1 MFDDNNTSG
10 GRLVVDELW
19 NIIDAPLFLRD
30 ALELSLP
37 SPVTELFNSD
47 LNAWIAVSRVVAPTG
62 RVPEYHA
69 TLVRRYDLAIP
80 IRFWD
85 VSDPRAPQTEFFVID
100 DSSIFA
106 YQKSLSRRLGKAVID
121 DLSRYMSE
129 HLRPSIGALLALSS
143 VLRDRPAEGV
153 EAASRFLEVLDGLSD
168 ATFGLESQIARFDPN
183 VLDHDIPVRVVD
195 VLQILVSLSCDLA
208 VVHTQHAASIT
219 QTFVSSYVVERVLEP
234 LLLNA
239 IESRPKDGR
248 VEIVA
253 SESQGQ
259 VFFEIRDMGRGMT
272 SDELAQS
279 ELPFYTTKAGH
290 SGLGLALVRHALIE
304 VKGGMEIRSTRKQGT
319 VVRVWVPS
327 MDLADLT
334 VAFG

>member
-1 MFDDNNTSG
+1 
-10 GRLVVDELW
+10 VDASW
-19 NIIDAPLFLRD
+19 NIIDAPSFLCD
-30 ALELSLP
+30 ALELTLP
-37 SPVTELFNSD
+37 APVTEIFNSD

-62 RVPEYHA
+62 RSPEYHA

-85 VSDPRAPQTEFFVID
+85 VTNPADDLTEFYFID

-143 VLRDRPAEGV
+143 VLRDQPTQGV
-153 EAASRFLEVLDGLSD
+153 EAASRFLEVLDGLSE

-208 VVHTQHAASIT
+208 VVHTKHDANIH
-219 QTFVSSYVVERVLEP
+219 QTFVSSYVVERILEP

-239 IESRPKDGR
+239 IESRPKDGS
-248 VEIVA
+248 VEVIA

-259 VFFEIRDMGRGMT
+259 VFFEIHDSGRGMS

-290 SGLGLALVRHALIE
+290 AGLGLALVRHALIE
-304 VKGGMEIRSTRKQGT
+304 VKGGMEIRSARKQGT

-334 VAFG
+334 AAFG